1 MSNSNTTLERQRRIL
16 IEALSAAVTRSQ
28 AGDAIVREL
37 PPVPTDGRLILLA
50 AGKASPRMVEVAEAH
65 YASSPGRQRISGLA
79 VTAADVE
86 RPFRFVDLQVA
97 SHPLPDER
105 SEAAARRMLA
115 TVDGLS
121 ENDQVVMLLS
131 GGASAL
137 LCAPAAGITLA
148 EKRATTEAL
157 FDAGAPIDDINT
169 VRKFIS
175 AIKGGKLAQACW
187 PAKLRTLTVSDVVGD
202 DPEVIGSAPTYPCN
216 VTADQVRA
224 IVARYTLE
232 LPRPVIEFIDNAPS
246 SPVDARLPKTDYVI
260 IARPRDAL
268 QAAADCAKSHGY
280 DVEVL
285 GDDIKGEASREAE
298 SLAQEIH
305 AAENGNHKLAL
316 LSGGEVTVSFT
327 PESRDGYGGPN
338 REFALALANA
348 LERDK
353 VSAIIADTDGLD
365 GQTGANGPVAGALVD
380 STTISRARAAGLD
393 PEDYLQR
400 HDAGSFFELLGD
412 EIVTGLTATNVNDFR
427 MVLIN

>member
-1 MSNSNTTLERQRRIL
+1 MPNSNTTLERQRRIL

-28 AGDAIVREL
+28 AGDAMAREL
-37 PPVPTDGRLILLA
+37 PPVPADGRLILLA

-105 SEAAARRMLA
+105 SEAAARRMLE
-115 TVDGLS
+115 TVGGLS

-137 LCAPAAGITLA
+137 LCAPVEGITLA

-157 FDAGAPIDDINT
+157 FEAGAPIDDINT

-224 IVARYTLE
+224 IVARYALE
-232 LPRPVIEFIDNAPS
+232 LPRPVIEFIEQAAP
-246 SPVDARLPKTDYVI
+246 VADARLPETDYLIV
-260 IARPRDAL
+260 ARPRDAL

-280 DVEVL
+280 DIEVL
-285 GDDIKGEASREAE
+285 GDDIEGEASREAE
-298 SLAQEIH
+298 SLARKIH

-316 LSGGEVTVSFT
+316 LSGGEVTVTFA
-327 PESRDGYGGPN
+327 PDSRDGYGGPN

-348 LERDK
+348 LQRDN
-353 VSAIIADTDGLD
+353 VSAAIADTDGLD
-365 GQTGANGPVAGALVD
+365 GQTGASGPVAGALVD
-380 STTISRARAAGLD
+380 STTISRARAEGLD
-393 PEDYLQR
+393 PEDYLKR

-412 EIVTGLTATNVNDFR
+412 EIVTGLTETNVNDFR